1 MEQVQQIIKKL
12 KKVKMFNLIFK
23 NHMESFLNRFE
34 APKLVEKLEAKL
46 QKKIGEEVVIELF
59 KF

>member
-1 MEQVQQIIKKL
+1 MEQVQKSSKDIKSQNLKL
-12 KKVKMFNLIFK
+12 NFKKSRW
-23 NHMESFLNRFE
+23 SFANRFE

-46 QKKIGEEVVIELF
+46 QKKIGDEVVIELF

>member
-1 MEQVQQIIKKL
+1 MEQVEKSSHDFKRKKL
-12 KKVKMFNLIFK
+12 NLIL
-23 NHMESFLNRFE
+23 NDHMENFVNRFQ

>member
-1 MEQVQQIIKKL
+1 
-12 KKVKMFNLIFK
+12 
-23 NHMESFLNRFE
+23 MESFLNRFE

>member
-1 MEQVQQIIKKL
+1 MKK
-12 KKVKMFNLIFK
+12 
-23 NHMESFLNRFE
+23 HEESFLRRFE